1 MEFARWARVCSNTCQ
16 LAGFHECSTKELMAI
31 ITLLNYSNSGVREF
45 ILERTQEDIL
55 SGKDK
60 EEVHSLEN
68 MEKMASIDMVRRMKN
83 KNSQAKNHQGHVKGV
98 GPSNNSK
105 KSEEK
110 QSGENKAGNP
120 CKNCG
125 NNNHSTEACKV
136 KPCEHC
142 DSNNWFKRVAM
153 THKTE
158 NCKNIQRIQEAKDN
172 ETRALRIQGE
182 IDDLNYGTDSDEGE
196 MQNTQIGRITW
207 NEIADEIK
215 DDDEEEA
222 VAEKTGRETD

>member
-1 MEFARWARVCSNTCQ
+1 
-16 LAGFHECSTKELMAI
+16 
-31 ITLLNYSNSGVREF
+31 
-45 ILERTQEDIL
+45 
-55 SGKDK
+55 
-60 EEVHSLEN
+60 
-68 MEKMASIDMVRRMKN
+68 
-83 KNSQAKNHQGHVKGV
+83 
-98 GPSNNSK
+98 
-105 KSEEK
+105 
-110 QSGENKAGNP
+110 
-120 CKNCG
+120 
-125 NNNHSTEACKV
+125 
-136 KPCEHC
+136 
-142 DSNNWFKRVAM
+142 M

-222 VAEKTGRETD
+222 VAEKTGGETD